1 MKRKNNSTVKRVL
14 AWVSIVVAVFLTT
27 YAFVAK
33 YNHWPGANL
42 TLIFIPVWVM
52 LVVIGIVIL
61 IAANKKHIYNDSTL
75 AVDYRVRYLI
85 GKTMRAKR
93 RVAWMMV
100 AAASVAVLC
109 VLARLVFFDNHGF
122 PAVFFLLPA
131 AAALLTIGFTTIH
144 TSKKVDNALDVDDQ
158 SLFDNAMAR
167 WAFRCRLTNWCA
179 LLAAVVTLILVI
191 ISTTLS

>member
-1 MKRKNNSTVKRVL
+1 MKGKNNSTAKRVW
-14 AWVSIVVAVFLTT
+14 AWVCIVVAVFFTT
-27 YAFVAK
+27 FAFVAK
-33 YNHWPGANL
+33 YNHWPGGNL
-42 TLIFIPVWVM
+42 SLLLIPVWVM

-61 IAANKKHIYNDSTL
+61 ISVNKKHIYNDSTL

-100 AAASVAVLC
+100 VAGSVAVLC
-109 VLARLVFFDNHGF
+109 VLARLVFFDNHNF
-122 PAVFFLLPA
+122 PVVLFLLPA

-144 TSKKVDNALDVDDQ
+144 TSKKVDNALDADDQ

-167 WAFRCRLTNWCA
+167 WVFRCRLMNWCA
-179 LLAAVVTLILVI
+179 VLAAVVTLILVI
-191 ISTTLS
+191 ISTNLR